1 MKRGTKLRPR
11 GADKDRI
18 EKEVDPLCIQQL
30 PRNRRDGRL
39 LNKFLVFRYL
49 LPCLTVIKARSSLI
63 VPIPDPAPD
72 GRRLDMLVQAF
83 F

>member
-1 MKRGTKLRPR
+1 MKRGAKLRPQ

-18 EKEVDPLCIQQL
+18 EKEVHPFRIQQL
-30 PRNRRDGRL
+30 SCNRCEGRL

-72 GRRLDMLVQAF
+72 GRCLDMLVETF